1 VEPHEEQVRKTPKY
15 PLTGA
20 MDAAPSHAIIRF
32 ELLASI
38 QQPGEPDEGKP
49 TKPQDGSD
57 I

>member
-1 VEPHEEQVRKTPKY
+1 
-15 PLTGA
+15 